1 MKAEIKSSV
10 SGNSDYRRGTVLG
23 LTVAEVFI
31 LLLFLLMLAFLVLAQ
46 EWQSRETAVT
56 EQLQEVLP
64 RIRENPDVWLDAL
77 EGFEAPEEIVTLR
90 QEKIEAQ
97 HRAETLNKA
106 LEEAELRREEAEKG
120 IQQARERASQ
130 FSEARDEA
138 LKQVERVAQELRV
151 LREKGQ
157 NPPCWYEKV
166 PNNAGGEREKP
177 HYTFDVAVF
186 NDNMIVRQLVP
197 PAGGAVDDRGFDYA
211 SEAERL
217 QLDQVPYDTLLD
229 DAAVVRHLQPI
240 HDAGKSARVR
250 SYSCI
255 FWIRVWDE
263 TSPEAKARW
272 KHAHDRILEG
282 LFGTFTGTG
291 DIPWQEGQ

>member
-1 MKAEIKSSV
+1 MNAGIKSSV
-10 SGNSDYRRGTVLG
+10 RSKSDYRRGTVLG

-31 LLLFLLMLAFLVLAQ
+31 LLLFLLMLVFLILAQ
-46 EWQSRETAVT
+46 EWQSQETAVT

-90 QEKIEAQ
+90 REKIEAQ
-97 HRAETLNKA
+97 RRVETLHNA
-106 LEEAELRREEAEKG
+106 LEEAELRREETEKE
-120 IQQARERASQ
+120 IQQAREEARQ
-130 FSEARDEA
+130 VVVARDEA
-138 LKQVERVAQELRV
+138 LEQVEMVAQELRV

-166 PNNAGGEREKP
+166 PNNAGGEREKAY
-177 HYTFDVAVF
+177 YTFEVAVF
-186 NDNMIVRQLVP
+186 DDNMVVRQLAP
-197 PAGGAVDDRGFDYA
+197 PPGGAVDDNGTDYA

-217 QLDQVPYDTLLD
+217 QLERVPYGTPLD
-229 DAAVVRHLQPI
+229 DEAVVRHLQPI
-240 HDAGKSARVR
+240 HDAGKGARVR
-250 SYSCI
+250 SYSCT
-255 FWIRVWDE
+255 FFIRVWDE

-282 LFGTFTGTG
+282 LFGTFTVSE
-291 DIPWQEGQ
+291 DIPWQDGH